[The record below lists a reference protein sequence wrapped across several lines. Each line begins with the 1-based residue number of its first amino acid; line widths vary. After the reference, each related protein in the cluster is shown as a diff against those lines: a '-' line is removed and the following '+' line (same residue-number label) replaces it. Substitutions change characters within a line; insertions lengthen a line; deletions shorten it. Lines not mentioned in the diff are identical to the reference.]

1 MKLVSTRFKQ
11 ILLTTLL
18 GVALLSFGLPV
29 LAQSD
34 ELAVTAANSGLGSN
48 DLVTII
54 GTVIK
59 VFLGVLGII
68 FLILVLYSG
77 FLWMTAGGDDKQVER
92 AKKILING
100 VVGLVIMMFSYAITS
115 FVINA
120 LLDATGANDGN
131 NQNGSVTIPMFSG
144 SLGKAVRDH
153 YPLRDQ
159 TYVARNTNITVTF
172 RDQIE
177 LKSLIAGYD
186 NGGTPLDVADDVPST
201 ALNAENVKIFGVVDG
216 EEVAVTDVEVYF
228 TDDLKTFV
236 FNPINYLGT
245 TTGPVGYTVRL
256 ENGIRNVS
264 EQPVFVGVDG
274 GGYEWSFETGVNLDL
289 DPPTVLSVTPVA
301 NGTYAKNIIVQVTF
315 DEPVD
320 PISASGIR
328 DPRRGFS
335 NLQVTGTSGVPT
347 EGQYIISNGY
357 KTVTF
362 ESSASCGINS
372 CGEQIFCLP
381 GGQAVT
387 ATVKAATVGTS
398 PPQALGF
405 PYDGVVDMAAN
416 SLDADGNGTAGDSH
430 VWNFTTTNEIYLLGS
445 SLQSISPDITA
456 ENVALDQNITLE
468 FSDILMSSTVNSD
481 NITLTNQEVVS
492 ETSHE
497 QWFRFNTASLTA
509 DGLEVENNTMIPAK
523 TLVTMPHGVLL
534 ESTDGKT
541 YVYGVNVSQGVR
553 NQYQNCY
560 LPAQGPNASGG
571 MCGVTAANPYCCNGV
586 AQATECTL
594 F

>member
-1 MKLVSTRFKQ
+1 M
-11 ILLTTLL
+11 LTTLL